1 MSDNSLRISFDY
13 KYPDE
18 AALIVYA
25 TFGGGYFGSSPEVTI
40 KKVITG
46 ENAVKLYS
54 ELTGESIEDIIRKE
68 AGYTEHD
75 M

>member
-18 AALIVYA
+18 AAMVVY
-25 TFGGGYFGSSPEVTI
+25 TVVGDGYFSSCTSVNV

-46 ENAVKLYS
+46 EDAVKAYS
-54 ELTGESIEDIIRKE
+54 MLTGKTVEDIKKE
-68 AGYTEHD
+68 AGYTKYD
-75 M
+75 G